1 MMAGVNDRRTVL
13 ALSMAL
19 GAALLAIAFL
29 LGRESAG
36 TPGSDPAA
44 ANVVAPP
51 VVEPER
57 EAAAE
62 EESAKRWPKWA
73 DLTDWDDS
81 EDRATGSTEAP
92 IEKRIE
98 RPHEDS
104 FALTSA
110 GSQQQSPTDPKA
122 PKASS
127 NAPTD
132 RGGAAVANYFQQVDF
147 IHSEEGSGDPQAFA
161 LSLINPGLRGST
173 SGFDQLI
180 KDTKRMEQE
189 MRQVTPPPSCQSY
202 HEASLEAL
210 VESGQ
215 MLETIKRAVTQKDMA
230 QLSAITHQAQGLRSK
245 AEAIEKMRE
254 RLLAASASY

>member
-36 TPGSDPAA
+36 TPGSDPVAA
-44 ANVVAPP
+44 EIAAPP

-62 EESAKRWPKWA
+62 GASARRWPKWA

-81 EDRATGSTEAP
+81 EDRETGSTQAP
-92 IEKRIE
+92 IEKIE
-98 RPHEDS
+98 RPHEGS
-104 FALTSA
+104 AAFTS
-110 GSQQQSPTDPKA
+110 GGIQQQSPTAPKTPKA
-122 PKASS
+122 TG

-132 RGGAAVANYFQQVDF
+132 RGGAAVANYFQQVDL

-215 MLETIKRAVTQKDMA
+215 MLETIKRAVTRKDMA
-230 QLSAITHQAQGLRSK
+230 QLSAITHQAQSLRAK
-245 AEAIEKMRE
+245 AEAIEKMRKQ
-254 RLLAASASY
+254 LLGASASY